1 MTVIEKNIHV
11 WWYILQLLNSFFATV
26 FGFGQDGANAGSYT
40 REDSEK
46 EVLEIN
52 VKGAIT
58 FLVVASGFLLLL
70 FYFMSSWFVWLL
82 IVLFCI
88 GGAEVIFYACLFL
101 SPTSLG

>member
-52 VKGAIT
+52 VSCGCVS
-58 FLVVASGFLLLL
+58 FSVASFL
-70 FYFMSSWFVWLL
+70 FYV
-82 IVLFCI
+82 VLVCL
-88 GGAEVIFYACLFL
+88 AVDCVILHWR
-101 SPTSLG
+101 S